1 MSFDFATD
9 LGHSIANALAD
20 IKNEE
25 DKMALETSDQ
35 ISDKLDIEFKTIE
48 SPATQIQQGEQPGIS
63 QEPIQA
69 STPLTEKDIR
79 KIHDKEKTDY
89 LKIAI
94 KLNTVTLESA
104 AEVAD
109 SENKK
114 IFQEIINP
122 TPGLMLND
130 EINID
135 K

>member
-25 DKMALETSDQ
+25 GKMALETSDQ